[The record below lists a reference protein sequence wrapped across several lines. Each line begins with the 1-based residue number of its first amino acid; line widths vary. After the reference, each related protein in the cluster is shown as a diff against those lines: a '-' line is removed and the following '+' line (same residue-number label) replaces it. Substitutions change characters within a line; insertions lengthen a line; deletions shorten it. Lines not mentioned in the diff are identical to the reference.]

1 MADAT
6 DLKSVGIY
14 LVGVRVP
21 PWALISKRTFMVY
34 LYVIQSG
41 VNNKRYVGITNN
53 LNRRLLEHKN
63 KTTKGGQILKGDF
76 ILLHSET
83 FEDYVHARN
92 REKFLKSGKGRAWL
106 KMNKPIEFGSA

>member
-1 MADAT
+1 
-6 DLKSVGIY
+6 
-14 LVGVRVP
+14 
-21 PWALISKRTFMVY
+21 MVY